1 MKQFVQDLGLHCRAV
16 KLDIKTLKNLD
27 GCEVIQ
33 HIPKKNHFV
42 VLDDIDD
49 KYVCRIDLAND
60 KFYYRTDLR
69 FCGMDW
75 TKGTALLVSNTSIE
89 GKFNDID
96 DGELKT
102 IIGGSGYSCT
112 NLLQEY
118 DVSYCDYVGGMC
130 GGSYEE
136 YYTRYGCERAESG
149 SCPSYRMISSEESP
163 CIEDPYDPFS
173 CTVTGE
179 WTSYYM
185 RACN

>member
-1 MKQFVQDLGLHCRAV
+1 MKQFAQDLGLHCRAV

-42 VLDDIDD
+42 VLEGIDNE
-49 KYVCRIDLAND
+49 YVYGIDLAND
-60 KFYYRTDLR
+60 NFYYRTDLR
-69 FCGMDW
+69 CGMDW
-75 TKGTALLVSNTSIE
+75 TKGTALLVSNTPIE
-89 GKFNDID
+89 GKFDDID
-96 DGELKT
+96 DVELQT

-118 DVSYCDYVGGMC
+118 DVGYCDYVGWGC
-130 GGSYEE
+130 DGSYEE
-136 YYTRYGCERAESG
+136 YYERWGCESAPSG
-149 SCPSYRMISSEESP
+149 SCSSSRMISSEESP
-163 CIEDPYDPFS
+163 CIEDPYNPFG
-173 CTVTGE
+173 CDTGE